1 MMIEPTVS
9 QQEIIAHYLLAG
21 VAPTFGFLALAA
33 ITLWA
38 LLVGAWERLFKLEE
52 TCKIQPVA
60 ISISRSPFRLG
71 LLLIPLVLVC
81 FALSPTAR
89 AVDPNG
95 DTAEGDGAPQSLTT
109 GPGNTALGFHARF
122 SQQPSKFAFRDASGK
137 TTSVDVI
144 ETYQPKKIVRPF
156 AKIDRQVDPKLM
168 RAATIAEERAH
179 AHSRRQCWH
188 YVKEALLASGVIR
201 SRPTTAYA
209 KQAGQ
214 ELVNNFGFKKLAV
227 SDPYQ
232 APIGSVLVYNAN
244 RAAGHVEI
252 RTKDGFVSDFRSKTP
267 SRRPLLG
274 VFVKWS

>member
-1 MMIEPTVS
+1 MNLLPLSIESLPALCRARLAIKIAIVVACCGLCSSVS
-9 QQEIIAHYLLAG
+9 A
-21 VAPTFGFLALAA
+21 VTPAPDG
-33 ITLWA
+33 
-38 LLVGAWERLFKLEE
+38 GY
-52 TCKIQPVA
+52 
-60 ISISRSPFRLG
+60 
-71 LLLIPLVLVC
+71 
-81 FALSPTAR
+81 
-89 AVDPNG
+89 PNG
-95 DTAEGDGAPQSLTT
+95 KTTEGDGALQSLTT
-109 GPGNTALGFHARF
+109 GPGNTAIGSEALF
-122 SQQPSKFAFRDASGK
+122 SQQPSKFVFKDASGK
-137 TTSVDVI
+137 ATSVDVV
-144 ETYQPKKIVRPF
+144 ERYQPKKIVRPF

-188 YVKEALLASGVIR
+188 YVKEALLAAGVIR

-274 VFVKWS
+274 VFVKS

>member
-1 MMIEPTVS
+1 
-9 QQEIIAHYLLAG
+9 L
-21 VAPTFGFLALAA
+21 
-33 ITLWA
+33 
-38 LLVGAWERLFKLEE
+38 
-52 TCKIQPVA
+52 
-60 ISISRSPFRLG
+60 RLG
-71 LLLIPLVLVC
+71 LLLLVLG
-81 FALSPTAR
+81 LSFVLLPTTR
-89 AVDPNG
+89 AVDPPPDGGYPNQN
-95 DTAEGDGAPQSLTT
+95 TAEGDGALQSLAT
-109 GPGNTALGFHARF
+109 GPGNTAIGSEAFF
-122 SQQPSKFAFRDASGK
+122 SQQPSKFVFKDASGK
-137 TTSVDVI
+137 ATSVDVV

-179 AHSRRQCWH
+179 AHSRRQCWR

-214 ELVNNFGFKKLAV
+214 ELVNNFGFKELAV

-274 VFVKWS
+274 VFVKS